1 MGRPK
6 TTERVKFN
14 CQYCDVEVEERKT
27 KYDKRK
33 RFNCSSKECIKLVK
47 AHHGI
52 TNGMYGRT
60 HTDEVKEAQ
69 SQRAKNTHSDISYV
83 ERYGTEKANELKKIR
98 GDVFKKTWE
107 NPDRTLSFLGKS
119 HNTETKKIIAKKS
132 SQKFTYEFKERVF
145 YSTGLWTRP
154 EEKTDFQIYSE
165 LSNWIDTMWS
175 IAENKELLEHGVW
188 HPTENPNGVVRDHM
202 VSRKFGFDNKVFPEI
217 LRHPANCYIMF
228 HKNNSSKG
236 PKSSL
241 TLNELFD
248 KIKKYQG
255 NWFEHDLVLEKIKSY
270 ENGKFWNRKEVVS
283 E

>member
-1 MGRPK
+1 MGRPR

-14 CQYCDVEVEERKT
+14 CQYCYVEVEERKT

-47 AHHGI
+47 SHPGI
-52 TNGMYGRT
+52 TNGMHGRT
-60 HTDEVKEAQ
+60 HTDEVKKAQ
-69 SQRAKNTHSDISYV
+69 SQRSKDTLSGISYV

-98 GDVFKKTWE
+98 SKVFKKTWE

-119 HNTETKKIIAKKS
+119 HNTETKEIISKKS
-132 SQKFTYEFKERVF
+132 SDKFTPEFKERIF

-154 EEKTDFQIYSE
+154 EEKTDFEIYSE
-165 LSNWIDTMWS
+165 LSNWIKPMWN
-175 IAENKELLEHGVW
+175 IAENKILLECGIW

-202 VSRKFGFDNKVFPEI
+202 VSRKFGFDNHVYPEI
-217 LRHPANCYIMF
+217 LRHPANCYIML

-248 KIKKYQG
+248 RIKEYQG
-255 NWFEHDLVLEKIKSY
+255 IWYEHDLVLQKIKLY
-270 ENGKFWNRKEVVS
+270 ENGNFWKRRPS
-283 E
+283 